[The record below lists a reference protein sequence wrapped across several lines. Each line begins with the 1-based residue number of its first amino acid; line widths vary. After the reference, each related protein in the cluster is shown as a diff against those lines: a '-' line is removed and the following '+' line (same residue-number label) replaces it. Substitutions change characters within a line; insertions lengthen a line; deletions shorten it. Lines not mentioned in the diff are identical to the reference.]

1 MTKLQKAWLEAVP
14 WETVLTVNQA
24 LCQAQQ
30 TVCRPKDKTYESARQ
45 LWEKSSA
52 RTMSLPE
59 VLEICR
65 RCQDLGPFIFS
76 NGNTFAAI
84 GKTLVEDWVKTLPP
98 VEAQI
103 VRTTVGHY
111 IAGLI
116 GKKELLEVL
125 RHFEP
130 KWNIAE
136 AGKSGRQDQPANV
149 VMGRLTPIGKNDTDN
164 APPPRPTNS

>member
-1 MTKLQKAWLEAVP
+1 VKKLQKPWLETVP
-14 WETVLTVNQA
+14 WETVRTVNQA

-30 TVCRPKDKTYESARQ
+30 TVCQPKANTYESARQ

-65 RCQDLGPFIFS
+65 RCRDLGPFVFG

-84 GKTLVEDWVKTLPP
+84 GKTLIEDWVKTLPP

-111 IAGLI
+111 VAGLI

-125 RHFEP
+125 QHFEP
-130 KWNIAE
+130 KWKMAD
-136 AGKSGRQDQPANV
+136 AGKSVREDESSKGHQGSIRSH
-149 VMGRLTPIGKNDTDN
+149 R
-164 APPPRPTNS
+164 